1 MDAAAIVE
9 NALAHYGVKGMRWG
23 VRKSEGSTDR
33 QARRI
38 HRQDKKFERAAI
50 NPHTHQNLW
59 MESVK
64 TLKKSGDLQRI
75 NNRPEFASQ
84 QFRLKTGTAKREL
97 QRKYDDTVAG
107 ALMQHLKKNANTI
120 VNRSGTRQFDI
131 DTLYGTSKGEGGTRV
146 IRASKAQWRIVTKE
160 IKQADGDILVLKIV
174 RDAFGR
180 ITDIIPEE
188 TSLEQSG
195 LAHYGVKGMR
205 WGQKKAARPVSAE
218 AAAKSEVKT
227 QVKKNKIS
235 AVSNADLQA
244 AIRRMQLEQDF
255 KRLAVNEKSQISR
268 MVSSILLEA
277 GKREVQAYAAK
288 KLTVGAVK
296 AVVKKAATG
305 GVA

>member
-1 MDAAAIVE
+1 
-9 NALAHYGVKGMRWG
+9 MRWG

-33 QARRI
+33 QARKI
-38 HRQDKKFERAAI
+38 HKQDKKFERTAI
-50 NPHTHQNLW
+50 NPQTHQNLW

-64 TLKKSGDLQRI
+64 TLKKSGDLQAI

-120 VNRSGTRQFDI
+120 VNRSGTRQFDV
-131 DTLYGTSKGEGGTRV
+131 DAVYGTNKGEGGTRI

-160 IKQADGDILVLKIV
+160 IKQAAGDILVLKIV
-174 RDAFGR
+174 RDDLGR
-180 ITDIIPEE
+180 IVDVVPEITE
-188 TSLEQSG
+188 LEQSAM
-195 LAHYGVKGMR
+195 AHYGVKGMR
-205 WGQKKAARPVSAE
+205 WGVKKAPRPVAAE
-218 AAAKSEVKT
+218 AAAKREVKAR
-227 QVKKNKIS
+227 VKKDKIS
-235 AVSNADLQA
+235 AISNAELQA
-244 AIRRMQLEQDF
+244 TIRRMQLEQDF

-268 MVSSILLEA
+268 MVSSMLLEA

-288 KLTVGAVK
+288 KLTVGAVQGL
-296 AVVKKAATG
+296 VKKAATG

>member
-1 MDAAAIVE
+1 MDAAAIIE

-23 VRKSEGSTDR
+23 VRKSEASGNR
-33 QARRI
+33 QQRRI
-38 HRQDKKFERAAI
+38 AKKDAQFEKTANRGEA
-50 NPHTHQNLW
+50 HLMLW
-59 MESVK
+59 SESIS
-64 TLKKSGDLQRI
+64 TLKKSGDLKRI
-75 NNRPEFASQ
+75 NNKPEYAKSKFGLQTGLTRNKA
-84 QFRLKTGTAKREL
+84 LKK
-97 QRKYDDTVAG
+97 KYNDEVAQK
-107 ALMQHLKKNANTI
+107 LIDHMKKNASQY
-120 VNRSGTRQFDI
+120 VNASGTRRLAIEQA
-131 DTLYGTSKGEGGTRV
+131 YVGKV
-146 IRASKAQWRIVTKE
+146 YQASKSHWRIVTEE
-160 IKQADGDILVLKIV
+160 IKQAAENGLSVRIV
-174 RDAFGR
+174 RDEVDR
-180 ITDIIPEE
+180 IIDLIPEPDD
-188 TSLEQSG
+188 LQQSAI
-195 LAHYGVKGMR
+195 AHYGVKGMR
-205 WGQKKAARPVSAE
+205 WGQRKAARPVSAE

-268 MVSSILLEA
+268 MVSSMLLEA